1 MRCEQPFW
9 LQDISVN
16 HVLPLSTKPI
26 LYFFGYNFA
35 LVSRK
40 NTIPTHWPL
49 VPKNGKTT
57 TAVLKLWGF
66 QQLLRLWNPAILLGN
81 RPWRSPFPDTQH
93 HSVGYIFNY
102 NQLQYIYVYIYIY
115 TSQNIA
121 MQLLVLDWIAHAD
134 IITRMWERGKQNTTS
149 DIGLGSQC
157 TIFVETVGVQKIRRM
172 SPFPKRCWNLESES
186 CKPMLLVHM

>member
-57 TAVLKLWGF
+57 KAVLKLWGF

-81 RPWRSPFPDTQH
+81 RPWRSPFPDTPNIIVLATY
-93 HSVGYIFNY
+93 SIIINYSIFTC
-102 NQLQYIYVYIYIY
+102 IYIYIHI
-115 TSQNIA
+115 SKHR
-121 MQLLVLDWIAHAD
+121 HAIVGFRLNRPCWHHNQD
-134 IITRMWERGKQNTTS
+134 AGKRQAEYN
-149 DIGLGSQC
+149 
-157 TIFVETVGVQKIRRM
+157 VGYWFRQSVHNL
-172 SPFPKRCWNLESES
+172 CWNSWRSEDSEDESVS
-186 CKPMLLVHM
+186 

>member
-57 TAVLKLWGF
+57 TAVLKLWCF

-81 RPWRSPFPDTQH
+81 RPWRSPFPDTPNIIVLATY
-93 HSVGYIFNY
+93 SIIINYSIFT
-102 NQLQYIYVYIYIY
+102 YIYIY

-134 IITRMWERGKQNTTS
+134 IITRMREKGKQNTTS

-186 CKPMLLVHM
+186 YKPMLLVHM